1 MVSQATL
8 KYPSG
13 ALRAPFVRTVLSPL
27 TGEMPRKGQRG
38 NYGAVTSFR
47 RTSGVAGQQS
57 LPRRRKVRELRFRL
71 WGEKL
76 RSLPFSSSP
85 HQTR

>member
-47 RTSGVAGQQS
+47 RTSGVAGNQS
-57 LPRRRKVRELRFRL
+57 LPCVKGGGVRKDDGGIDAE
-71 WGEKL
+71 
-76 RSLPFSSSP
+76 
-85 HQTR
+85 Q

>member
-1 MVSQATL
+1 MWCCGATL

-47 RTSGVAGQQS
+47 RTSGVAGNQS
-57 LPRRRKVRELRFRL
+57 LPCVKGGGVRKDDGGIDAE
-71 WGEKL
+71 
-76 RSLPFSSSP
+76 
-85 HQTR
+85 Q